1 MNIAKFLKGTT
12 TIGELENMPNRYIQ
26 VFYKEYVN
34 MLKKKKKREAH
45 EAEQIQDEIEDEIGG

>member
-12 TIGELENMPNRYIQ
+12 TFGELENMPNRYIQ
-26 VFYKEYVN
+26 VFYKEYIN
-34 MLKKKKKREAH
+34 MLKDAEKREAH